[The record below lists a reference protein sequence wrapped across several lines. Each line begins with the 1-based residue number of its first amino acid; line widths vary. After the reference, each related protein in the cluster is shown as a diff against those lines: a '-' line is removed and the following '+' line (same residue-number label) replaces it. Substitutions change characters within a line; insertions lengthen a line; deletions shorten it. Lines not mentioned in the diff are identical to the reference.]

1 MIQSVDRPFDVDKCM
16 HNSMK
21 SKLPS
26 LAAVVLLFAILG
38 CNMPFEQFPPPD
50 EVQTA
55 AALTLQAILTPS
67 LTSTAGTPDELTA
80 TASPRPT
87 HTVTSVSSPASTIT
101 PTYSVP
107 MLTVR
112 ESTNCR
118 TGPGEE
124 YEVVFTYL
132 GGKELEIVGRY
143 DPGNF
148 WLVKSNE
155 SPAGT
160 CWLWGQFVDVA
171 GSYWAVPSVTPPA
184 TATSAPPRQ
193 PGIIRYEFSCSGG
206 ALTFTVT
213 WADNAT
219 DETSYRIFR
228 NGEGLVEL
236 PANSTTFTD
245 VYNLPA
251 EQSVEYY
258 IQAYSPAGTANTS
271 IMRVRC

>member
-1 MIQSVDRPFDVDKCM
+1 MTQKFRSV
-16 HNSMK
+16 
-21 SKLPS
+21 LAGTS
-26 LAAVVLLFAILG
+26 LILALLA
-38 CNMPFEQFPPPD
+38 CNMPFEQFPPPND
-50 EVQTA
+50 VQTA

-67 LTSTAGTPDELTA
+67 QTPRA
-80 TASPRPT
+80 TT
-87 HTVTSVSSPASTIT
+87 QASTPLVTFTLRATQTVASTDSSTTTVT

-107 MLTVR
+107 VLTVL
-112 ESTNCR
+112 EPTNCR

-124 YEVVFTYL
+124 YEVVFVYL
-132 GGKELEIVGRY
+132 EGKQLEIAGRY

-155 SPAGT
+155 SPNGT
-160 CWLWGQFVDVA
+160 CWLWGQYVEVT
-171 GSYWAVPSVTPPA
+171 GSSGSVPSVTPPP
-184 TATSAPPRQ
+184 TATGAPPRQ
-193 PGIIRYEFSCSGG
+193 PGIIKWEFSCSGG

-219 DETSYRIFR
+219 NETSYRIFR

-251 EQSVEYY
+251 DQNVEYY
-258 IQAYSPAGTANTS
+258 VQAFSPSGTSNTS
-271 IMRVRC
+271 IMRMRCGP